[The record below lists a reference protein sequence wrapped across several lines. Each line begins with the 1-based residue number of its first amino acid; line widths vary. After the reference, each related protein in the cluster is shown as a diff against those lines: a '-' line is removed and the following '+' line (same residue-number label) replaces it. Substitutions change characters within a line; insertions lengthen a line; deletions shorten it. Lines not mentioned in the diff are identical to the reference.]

1 MTQAHRSAGQPRSA
15 LLKALLIAD
24 TVVSLIGI
32 PLALFWGL
40 MSGMSTTTTTNTGFA
55 NAYVLVNQ
63 TLPLAL
69 LACLLGAWTAFA
81 LRSERLAWVVM
92 FLPLAW
98 VAVSLGMMASWPV
111 N

>member
-1 MTQAHRSAGQPRSA
+1 MTTPSPTLPAARSS

-24 TVVSLIGI
+24 SIVSLIGI

-40 MSGMSTTTTTNTGFA
+40 MSGMSTTTTRNNAFA
-55 NAYVLVNQ
+55 ELYVLVNL

-69 LACLLGAWTAFA
+69 LACLIGAWTAFA
-81 LRSERLAWVVM
+81 FRRERIAWVVI
-92 FLPLAW
+92 FLPLIW
-98 VAVSLGMMASWPV
+98 VAVSLGMMANWPE